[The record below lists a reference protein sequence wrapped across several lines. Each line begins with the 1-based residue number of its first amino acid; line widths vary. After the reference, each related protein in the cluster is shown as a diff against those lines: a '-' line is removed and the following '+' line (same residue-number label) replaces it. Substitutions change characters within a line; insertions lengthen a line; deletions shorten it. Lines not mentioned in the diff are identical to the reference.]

1 MMRSF
6 LKFRPLFLI
15 AASAFVLAASPT
27 VDGQSRR
34 SSSGVQTTLAGV
46 QLFDSAMKLLDMY
59 GHPAQMINLGGGG
72 GGGTGGGGG
81 AGPAGRG
88 AGGARAGAG
97 GGGGGGG
104 RAGGGDLPG
113 LTSITPSDSSPILD
127 PDFNFGFTPKVES
140 IRFFGGGGG
149 GGGGQGGSSTSAGN
163 QIGNTNVGGPAR
175 YMRWV
180 YNRPLSRYS
189 FIIDKNFRIVQIEAV
204 MGADDPKVRSV
215 KGIRFG
221 SSFTTVL
228 KAYGMPDAYDITPD
242 TIVMRYLVRHKV
254 AFRLNKLEPKGAHRV
269 TAMVLSGGKA

>member
-1 MMRSF
+1 MRSF

-15 AASAFVLAASPT
+15 AASSFVLAASPT

-34 SSSGVQTTLAGV
+34 TVSSGVQTSLAGV

-81 AGPAGRG
+81 AGPAARGGGGRG
-88 AGGARAGAG
+88 GGARGGAG
-97 GGGGGGG
+97 GGVGGG
-104 RAGGGDLPG
+104 ALPG
-113 LTSITPSDSSPILD
+113 LESATPSDASPIMD

-149 GGGGQGGSSTSAGN
+149 GGGGQGGSSTSAGDA
-163 QIGNTNVGGPAR
+163 IGNTNVGGPAR

-204 MGADDPKVRSV
+204 LGADDPKVRSV

-221 SSFTTVL
+221 SSFTSVL
-228 KAYGMPDAYDITPD
+228 KAYGLPDAYDITPD